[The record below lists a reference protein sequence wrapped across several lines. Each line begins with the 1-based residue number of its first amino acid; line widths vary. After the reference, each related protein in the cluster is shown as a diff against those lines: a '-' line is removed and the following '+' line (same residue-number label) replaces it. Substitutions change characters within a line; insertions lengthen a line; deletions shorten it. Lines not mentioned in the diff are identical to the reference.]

1 MEQTFVIN
9 DKLPNGITRAIDLLL
24 PNKAPSKK
32 QVKVT
37 K

>member
-9 DKLPNGITRAIDLLL
+9 DKLPNGLTKSIDLLM
-24 PNKAPSKK
+24 PNKPVKK
-32 QVKVT
+32 YIKVT